1 MWKFT
6 DLVRFK
12 TGQIIF
18 RRRNNVLPKNFNV
31 KSFHRQRGE
40 LHLKKHKARTTTR
53 SMQLTVCGVVL
64 WSNVE
69 KTIQI

>member
-18 RRRNNVLPKNFNV
+18 RRRNNVLPKILNV
-31 KSFHRQRGE
+31 KFSQTERGATFE
-40 LHLKKHKARTTTR
+40 KTQSKDNNEEHAVN
-53 SMQLTVCGVVL
+53 SL
-64 WSNVE
+64 WSGFVE
-69 KTIQI
+69 

>member
-18 RRRNNVLPKNFNV
+18 RRRNNVLPKILNV
-31 KSFHRQRGE
+31 KFSQRGE

-53 SMQLTVCGVVL
+53 SMQLTACGVVL

-69 KTIQI
+69 KAIQI